1 MSVSLTHVQAALQNH
16 LTSSGSGPL
25 TLNVLHKTDA
35 LVQQLQ
41 SLNQGKPLN
50 VEVLKSLPNGRAEVL
65 TNGLKLDVKASLP
78 LTKGEV
84 LQLKLEQHGSALRFV
99 QPLGD
104 GATVSKAPA
113 TTGQQTGQQIGQQQH
128 GNLQGGQNAGTVHS
142 SSLNSASLNSSLGTT
157 TNLQSSRQLS
167 GQNASQLAQQNSTLQ
182 NSAGNISQGSA
193 TYSNQGGQINN
204 APQTNTAFQSNNSL
218 NSAGLSSGA
227 SNGVL
232 NTSNQSTTLNQTQ
245 TQTQAQHQAA
255 VSAQTVKPGQVQAQ
269 ITASALIGV
278 VADTLPN
285 LAKKISPRSQ
295 VHSQLQGH
303 EKSAGRVSSQGT
315 PSLGG
320 ANVSQSQAL
329 AQDVSAKYKNTSS
342 LAIEEV
348 QEVQQ
353 RSLAKPM
360 ELNLEL
366 PIQGMEKPVLVNLQI
381 GPEQEESETGEQR
394 DGHGVKFSLET
405 NETGAVHASVGL
417 FGQDVRVT
425 LWAERAE
432 FAESLEQYRNAL
444 DDRLVANGLGVH
456 SLHIRRGAPPE
467 FFIRSEEHVDA
478 QI

>member
-113 TTGQQTGQQIGQQQH
+113 TTGQQIGQQQN

-157 TNLQSSRQLS
+157 TNPQPSGQLS

-232 NTSNQSTTLNQTQ
+232 NTSKQSTTLNQTQ
-245 TQTQAQHQAA
+245 TQTQTQHQAA
-255 VSAQTVKPGQVQAQ
+255 VSAQTVKPGPVQAQ

-295 VHSQLQGH
+295 AHSQLQGH

-320 ANVSQSQAL
+320 ANISQSQQL
-329 AQDVSAKYKNTSS
+329 AQDVSAKYKSTSS

-353 RSLAKPM
+353 RSLAKLM
-360 ELNLEL
+360 ELSLEL

-381 GPEQEESETGEQR
+381 DPEQEESETGEQR

-467 FFIRSEEHVDA
+467 FFVRSEEHVDA

>member
-84 LQLKLEQHGSALRFV
+84 LQLNLEQHGSALRFV

-113 TTGQQTGQQIGQQQH
+113 TTGQQTRRQIVQQQN

-157 TNLQSSRQLS
+157 TNLQPSGQLS

-232 NTSNQSTTLNQTQ
+232 NTNKQSATLNQTQ
-245 TQTQAQHQAA
+245 TQIQHQAA
-255 VSAQTVKPGQVQAQ
+255 VSAQTVKPGPLQAQ

-285 LAKKISPRSQ
+285 LAKKINPRAQ
-295 VHSQLQGH
+295 PHSQLQGH
-303 EKSAGRVSSQGT
+303 EKSAVRISSQGT

-320 ANVSQSQAL
+320 ANISQSQQL

-342 LAIEEV
+342 LTIEEV

-360 ELNLEL
+360 ELSLEL

-405 NETGAVHASVGL
+405 NETGAVHASVSL
-417 FGQDVRVT
+417 FGQDVRIT

-444 DDRLVANGLGVH
+444 DDRLVANGLGVL
-456 SLHIRRGAPPE
+456 SLHIRRGEPPE
-467 FFIRSEEHVDA
+467 FFVRSEEHVDA